1 MSRKTF
7 GTIIGLIIIAFLVYY
22 AYRISDSFF
31 KPNLEVNL
39 SQSSVVLEMQK
50 LNRMETAQFTLEKI
64 IDAGYQGN
72 FFQNILYGDR
82 ILLIAHAE
90 VIAGF
95 DMAKLT
101 DDDIEIDNNK
111 LTIKM
116 PAPEILF
123 SVLDNSKTR
132 VYDRRTGF
140 LAADDKNLESQA
152 RAQAEIAVRQDAC
165 EAGILSDAIT
175 NGEAQLELLFKTAG
189 FSKVI
194 IITPEGTCN

>member
-22 AYRISDSFF
+22 AYRLSDSFF
-31 KPNLEVNL
+31 RPNLEVNL
-39 SQSSVVLEMQK
+39 SQSSVVKEMQK
-50 LNRMETAQFTLEKI
+50 LNRMETTQFTLEKI

-101 DDDIEIDNNK
+101 EEDIDINNNE
-111 LTIKM
+111 LTVKM

-123 SVLDNSKTR
+123 SILDNTKTR
-132 VYDRRTGF
+132 VYDRRTGW
-140 LAADDKNLESQA
+140 LASSDKDLESQA
-152 RAQAEIAVRQDAC
+152 RAQAEMAIRRDAC
-165 EAGILSDAIT
+165 EAEILDDAT
-175 NGEAQLELLFKTAG
+175 VNGKAQLELLFKTAG
-189 FSKVI
+189 FTKVTI
-194 IITPEGTCN
+194 IIPEGECK

>member
-1 MSRKTF
+1 MSRKTL

-22 AYRISDSFF
+22 AYRLSDSFF
-31 KPNLEVNL
+31 RPNLEVNL

-101 DDDIEIDNNK
+101 NDDIEIDNNE
-111 LTIKM
+111 LTIRM

-152 RAQAEIAVRQDAC
+152 RAQAETAVRQDAC
-165 EAGILSDAIT
+165 EAGILDDAVI
-175 NGEAQLELLFKTAG
+175 NGKAQLELLFKTAG
-189 FSKVI
+189 FGKVT
-194 IITPEGTCN
+194 ITTRAGTCN